1 MFGAIFSAKA
11 LDTYMLKVEQATVR
25 ISGFTILRGVSL
37 EVPGGAVVGLI
48 GRNGAGKTTTLR
60 SIMGLV
66 KLESGRV
73 ELDGQDLTHLAPHKR
88 AEQGI
93 GYMPEDRRLIP
104 TLSVEENI
112 LVPAWARRIDGT
124 DRRLTIIYELLPEVK
139 TLAARPATQLS
150 GGQQKLVALARSFMS
165 GTRLLL
171 LDEPF
176 EGVAPSLVQ
185 RLVRAVKEMVEA
197 EQGIAVLLC
206 ESEFKW
212 PRLLASRIYLIERGE
227 TAQEGEL

>member
-1 MFGAIFSAKA
+1 V
-11 LDTYMLKVEQATVR
+11 LKLEQATVR

-37 EVPGGAVVGLI
+37 EVPTGTIVGLI

-60 SIMGLV
+60 GIMGLV

-73 ELDGQDLTHLAPHKR
+73 TLDGHDLSSLAPHAR
-88 AEQGI
+88 AASGI

-104 TLSVEENI
+104 TLTVEENI
-112 LVPAWARRIDGT
+112 LVPAWARHIEAAE
-124 DRRLTIIYELLPEVK
+124 RRLATIYQFMPEVK
-139 TLAARPATQLS
+139 ALAARPATQLS
-150 GGQQKLVALARSFMS
+150 GGQQKLVALARCFMS
-165 GTRLLL
+165 GTRVLL

-185 RLVRAVKEMVEA
+185 RLVRAVRELVETEHDLSA
-197 EQGIAVLLC
+197 LLC

-212 PRLLASRIYLIERGE
+212 PRLLASQMYVIERGE
-227 TAQEGEL
+227 TVREPVQQVSS